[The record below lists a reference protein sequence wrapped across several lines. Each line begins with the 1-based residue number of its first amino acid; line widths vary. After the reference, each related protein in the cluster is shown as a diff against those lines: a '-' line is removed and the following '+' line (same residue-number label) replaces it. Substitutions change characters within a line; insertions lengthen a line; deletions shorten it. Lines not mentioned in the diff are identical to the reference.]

1 MKIVFKRLIA
11 YIIDI
16 VIVSVVSTLITSN
29 SYINKDYN
37 KYIDT
42 YDKYQKYSE
51 HYQKN
56 LKELDKSLDDEKTSE
71 KEYEKKL
78 NKLNNSFDEKS
89 IDYNYKLIKLSIIP
103 TIISI
108 LVILLYF
115 VVIQFYMGGKTLGK
129 KIVKLKVVSNNKK
142 DLTIFNYFLRSLILN
157 GVFFNSMSIV
167 MVLVLSKNNY
177 LIYNEIVYVIN
188 YILEMCIVFM
198 MTFDKNNRGL
208 HDYVANTKVIYE
220 GENV

>member
-1 MKIVFKRLIA
+1 MKIVFKRIIA

-37 KYIDT
+37 KYVNT
-42 YDKYQKYSE
+42 YDKYQEYSDQ
-51 HYQKN
+51 YKKN
-56 LKELDKSLDDEKTSE
+56 VKELDKSLDDEKISE

-129 KIVKLKVVSNNKK
+129 KIVKLKVVSNNKNN
-142 DLTIFNYFLRSLILN
+142 LTIFNYFLRSLILN
-157 GVFFNSMSIV
+157 GVFLNILSVV
-167 MVLVLSKNNY
+167 MLLALSKNHY
-177 LIYNEIVYVIN
+177 LIYNEIVYIIN

>member
-37 KYIDT
+37 EYVNT
-42 YDKYQKYSE
+42 YDKYQEYSDQ
-51 HYQKN
+51 YKKN
-56 LKELDKSLDDEKTSE
+56 VKELDKSLDDEKISE

-142 DLTIFNYFLRSLILN
+142 NLTIFNYFLRSLILN
-157 GVFFNSMSIV
+157 GVFLNILSVV
-167 MVLVLSKNNY
+167 MLLALSKNYY
-177 LIYNEIVYVIN
+177 LIYNEIVYIIN

>member
-42 YDKYQKYSE
+42 YDKYQEYSDQ
-51 HYQKN
+51 YKKN
-56 LKELDKSLDDEKTSE
+56 VKELDKSLDDEKISE

-198 MTFDKNNRGL
+198 MSFDKDNRGL

>member
-37 KYIDT
+37 KYVNT
-42 YDKYQKYSE
+42 YDKYQEYSDQ
-51 HYQKN
+51 YRKN
-56 LKELDKSLDDEKTSE
+56 VKELDKSLDDEKISE
-71 KEYEKKL
+71 KEYEKNL

-103 TIISI
+103 TTISI

-129 KIVKLKVVSNNKK
+129 KIVKLKVVSNNKNN
-142 DLTIFNYFLRSLILN
+142 LTIFNYFLRSLILN
-157 GVFFNSMSIV
+157 GVFLNSMSIV
-167 MVLVLSKNNY
+167 MVLVLSKNYY

-188 YILEMCIVFM
+188 YILEICIIFM
-198 MTFDKNNRGL
+198 ITFDKNNRGL

>member
-16 VIVSVVSTLITSN
+16 VIVSIISTLITSN

-37 KYIDT
+37 KYVNT
-42 YDKYQKYSE
+42 YDEYQEYSDQYKE
-51 HYQKN
+51 N
-56 LKELDKSLDDEKTSE
+56 VKELDKSLDDEKISE
-71 KEYEKKL
+71 KEYEEKL

-142 DLTIFNYFLRSLILN
+142 NLTIFNYFLRSLILN
-157 GVFFNSMSIV
+157 GVFLNILSAIA
-167 MVLVLSKNNY
+167 VLVLSKNHY
-177 LIYNEIVYVIN
+177 LIYNEIIYVIN

>member
-71 KEYEKKL
+71 KEYEEEL

-198 MTFDKNNRGL
+198 MSFDKDNRGL

>member
-1 MKIVFKRLIA
+1 MKIVFKRIIA

-37 KYIDT
+37 EYVNT
-42 YDKYQKYSE
+42 YDKYQEYSDQ
-51 HYQKN
+51 YKKN
-56 LKELDKSLDDEKTSE
+56 VKELDKSLDDEKISE

-129 KIVKLKVVSNNKK
+129 KIVKLKVVSNNKNN
-142 DLTIFNYFLRSLILN
+142 LTIFNYFLRSLILN
-157 GVFFNSMSIV
+157 GVFLNILSVV
-167 MVLVLSKNNY
+167 MLLALSKNYY
-177 LIYNEIVYVIN
+177 LIYNEIVYIIN